1 MLCPYKKIALFIF
14 FWFIGNFACF
24 GQVGS
29 EADEVKNSSRIVQ
42 NRQRIPREVTQREVI
57 DREVITREIYYRFGE
72 VIDGVYIVDLQST
85 EYINTHIILYI
96 NNGSELDIQKILGNF
111 VIGASV
117 IIVTAIVMPVL
128 VPTIAT
134 KTIIAITVVNTTG
147 ALVDGAIAGT
157 MKYIETGGDLNQAL
171 ISASDEFKWT
181 SIFLSGS
188 EITSLVYFY
197 KMAPAL
203 RASKYKKIADTVTEI
218 TDRLEPNKVYRQYRA
233 EHQYFTQTNSA
244 GRIDSVFAPVLG
256 RKSHAIGRRLDNTTI
271 GDLRHLG
278 YDVSPGDQGGH
289 LIGDLFGGSAYWDNI
304 VPMSSKLNNGKWKE
318 MEILLDSY
326 IKDGKKVENYFAQAI
341 SLTPSSRPIAF
352 RVEYDFEGQHF
363 IKMFSNKP

>member
-1 MLCPYKKIALFIF
+1 MYFISVKKVTILVYLWLIGIF
-14 FWFIGNFACF
+14 VCF
-24 GQVGS
+24 GQVGTES
-29 EADEVKNSSRIVQ
+29 GETKNRGRTAQ
-42 NRQRIPREVTQREVI
+42 NRQTISREILKREVI

-72 VIDGVYIVDLQST
+72 LIDGIYIVDIQDQ
-85 EYINTHIILYI
+85 EYINAYIILD
-96 NNGSELDIQKILGNF
+96 NGSELDVQKILGNF

-128 VPTIAT
+128 VPTMAT
-134 KTIIAITVVNTTG
+134 KTIIAITVANTTG

-181 SIFLSGS
+181 SMFLSGS
-188 EITSLVYFY
+188 EITSLVLLY
-197 KMAPAL
+197 KVAPTL
-203 RASKYKKIADTVTEI
+203 RATKYEKIADTVTEI
-218 TDRLEPNKVYRQYRA
+218 AHRLEPNKIYRQYHA

-256 RKSHAIGRRLDNTTI
+256 RKSHAVNTRLDNTTI
-271 GDLRHLG
+271 GDLRHMG
-278 YDVSPGDQGGH
+278 YDVFPGDQGGH
-289 LIGDLFGGSAYWDNI
+289 LIADRFGGSAYWDNV
-304 VPMSSKLNNGKWKE
+304 VPMSFKLNNGKWKE

-341 SLTPSSRPIAF
+341 SLTPLSRPIAF